1 MAQHNETG
9 KVGEEIAIG
18 FLRKKGYKIL
28 EANWRIEK
36 WEVDIIAQQNEEHIF
51 IEVKTRFG
59 EDYGTAA
66 EAVTLQKQKYLIN
79 AANLYALT
87 TDYEGPIRFDV
98 ICVYLEKGKEP
109 EIEHIEDAFY

>member
-9 KVGEEIAIG
+9 KIGEEIAVG

-28 EANWRIEK
+28 ETNWRIEK
-36 WEVDIIAQQNEEHIF
+36 WEVDIIAQQNKERIF
-51 IEVKTRFG
+51 VEVKTRFS
-59 EDYGTAA
+59 EDYGDAA

-79 AANLYALT
+79 SANLYALT
-87 TDYEGPIRFDV
+87 MDYEGPIRFDV
-98 ICVYLEKGKEP
+98 ICVYLQKGEKP